1 MARRRNFKDELER
14 RRAIAAALLLEEP
27 SSAVIKTAKGFV
39 DGLAPGYRRAL
50 ADFIGWLDDDEFG
63 TEAAFRIGPMDYC
76 PVSEQEH
83 IADWHRERRGVIT
96 RLALWDWNPY
106 RMPKPPGP
114 RRERGRERLTNER
127 QPEL

>member
-63 TEAAFRIGPMDYC
+63 TEPHSASARWI
-76 PVSEQEH
+76 
-83 IADWHRERRGVIT
+83 IAPSASRST
-96 RLALWDWNPY
+96 
-106 RMPKPPGP
+106 
-114 RRERGRERLTNER
+114 
-127 QPEL
+127 